1 MVKEEAGGGAID
13 GQGDR
18 RYAPDGEA
26 YTQSQFE
33 ALNAEDLTFDML
45 DIVGP
50 PPVMDRVKRSAKRR
64 PTPVKSAVSKPK

>member
-26 YTQSQFE
+26 YTQSHQ
-33 ALNAEDLTFDML
+33 
-45 DIVGP
+45 
-50 PPVMDRVKRSAKRR
+50 
-64 PTPVKSAVSKPK
+64 